1 MEIKQINGERK
12 GCFKAEVDG
21 VEAGLMTYVW
31 AGNDKFIIDHTK
43 VHSEFKGK
51 NIGKQLVMAAVE
63 YARNNNVKIIPTCS
77 FVKSLFEK
85 IPETKDV
92 QL

>member
-12 GCFKAEVDG
+12 GYFTAEEDG

-31 AGNDKFIIDHTK
+31 SGNDTFIIDHTE
-43 VHSEFKGK
+43 VPSEFKGRGV
-51 NIGKQLVMAAVE
+51 GKKMVMAAVDF
-63 YARNNNVKIIPTCS
+63 ARNNDVKIIPACS

>member
-12 GCFKAEVDG
+12 GCFTAEEDG
-21 VEAGLMTYVW
+21 VEAGKMTYTW
-31 AGNDKFIIDHTK
+31 SENNTFTIDHTE
-43 VHSEFKGK
+43 VRPEFKGRGV
-51 NIGKQLVMAAVE
+51 GKKMVMAAVDF
-63 YARNNNVKIIPTCS
+63 ARNTNLKIIPACS

>member
-12 GCFKAEVDG
+12 GCFTAEEDG
-21 VEAGLMTYVW
+21 VEAGQMTYIW
-31 AGNDKFIIDHTK
+31 SENNTFTINHTI
-43 VHSEFKGK
+43 VHPEFKGRGV
-51 NIGKQLVMAAVE
+51 GKKMVMAAVE
-63 YARNNNVKIIPTCS
+63 YARKSNVKIIPACS